1 MKSVSIQDVLSE
13 ASLFAA
19 WGKVRSNKGCAGV
32 DRVTIEDFEA
42 DLVANLFRL
51 KEEVLEG
58 TYRPRPLLRV
68 EVPKRSGGTRV
79 LSIPSVR
86 DRVLQTAV
94 ASALTPV
101 FEAEFE
107 DCSFAYRPG
116 RSVAKAVARIVS
128 LRDEGYRWVVD
139 ADIDDF
145 FNEIDHSLLMREVET
160 LVHDD
165 SILCLIKSWI
175 EAETMEPEGRAH
187 PGKGIPQGSPISPLL
202 ANLYLDHLD
211 EAFLKRGLRLVR
223 YADDFI
229 VLCKSRERAEDAL
242 ELSEDVLRALE
253 LDLNEAKTKIVD
265 FNQGFRFLGV
275 QFVRSLVFKA
285 KYPGETKGGDK
296 EGGSGAWSAVDAQAG
311 MKGGKNYP
319 AKEPVRLSAK
329 KNPPGDGSNKE
340 ALGGKE
346 SEACLPY
353 GHDPRLRTLYLVKH
367 GYILGKASERLVI
380 KYRGEVLKEVP
391 AISVDQVM
399 IYGNCQVTTQA
410 MRFCLGRSI
419 PIFLLSG
426 SGRYYGAVD
435 SFDTEPV
442 MLQQKQFAR
451 SEDPE
456 FCLSL
461 AREFIRGKILNTRVV
476 LLRYARKRRAP
487 ALEAAASTLGP
498 LARRLDHAGNLDQ
511 VRGIEGTA
519 ARTYF
524 DALARTLDPGWG
536 FSGRAKHPPP
546 DPVNVL
552 LSFGYTILF
561 FNVYSLL
568 KARGL
573 NPHVG
578 FLHPVRRGHPGL
590 ASDLM
595 EEFRAIVVDAV
606 VLNLVFNNRVRE
618 TDFERTAQGTCRIRG
633 PARQALIRAMEAKLN
648 SRLTHPVAGLN
659 MDYRRCVEYQVNH
672 LAALLSGKKREPYRP
687 VVLR

>member
-275 QFVRSLVFKA
+275 QFVRSLVF
-285 KYPGETKGGDK
+285 
-296 EGGSGAWSAVDAQAG
+296 
-311 MKGGKNYP
+311 
-319 AKEPVRLSAK
+319 
-329 KNPPGDGSNKE
+329 
-340 ALGGKE
+340 
-346 SEACLPY
+346 
-353 GHDPRLRTLYLVKH
+353 
-367 GYILGKASERLVI
+367 
-380 KYRGEVLKEVP
+380 
-391 AISVDQVM
+391 
-399 IYGNCQVTTQA
+399 
-410 MRFCLGRSI
+410 
-419 PIFLLSG
+419 
-426 SGRYYGAVD
+426 
-435 SFDTEPV
+435 
-442 MLQQKQFAR
+442 
-451 SEDPE
+451 
-456 FCLSL
+456 LSL
-461 AREFIRGKILNTRVV
+461 IHI
-476 LLRYARKRRAP
+476 
-487 ALEAAASTLGP
+487 
-498 LARRLDHAGNLDQ
+498 
-511 VRGIEGTA
+511 
-519 ARTYF
+519 
-524 DALARTLDPGWG
+524 
-536 FSGRAKHPPP
+536 
-546 DPVNVL
+546 
-552 LSFGYTILF
+552 
-561 FNVYSLL
+561 
-568 KARGL
+568 
-573 NPHVG
+573 
-578 FLHPVRRGHPGL
+578 
-590 ASDLM
+590 
-595 EEFRAIVVDAV
+595 
-606 VLNLVFNNRVRE
+606 
-618 TDFERTAQGTCRIRG
+618 
-633 PARQALIRAMEAKLN
+633 
-648 SRLTHPVAGLN
+648 
-659 MDYRRCVEYQVNH
+659 
-672 LAALLSGKKREPYRP
+672 
-687 VVLR
+687 